1 MNNEMFE
8 LSIKSLLGE
17 ELTDEEKLRVQ
28 RRNAKYKLVQYIY
41 MEKMN
46 HEKTGMTQFE
56 FTPGESFEDTP
67 TLDIVNSLIAVN
79 KELKNAVPFSF
90 NDSSW
95 IDRDKY
101 HNPPTTGRA
110 KTKLGD

>member
-1 MNNEMFE
+1 MNTEIFE
-8 LSIKSLLGE
+8 LTIKSFLGE
-17 ELTDEEKLRVQ
+17 DLTHEEKARVQ

-46 HEKTGMTQFE
+46 HENAGITQFE

-79 KELKNAVPFSF
+79 EELKNAVPFSF
-90 NDSSW
+90 EDSNWVS
-95 IDRDKY
+95 
-101 HNPPTTGRA
+101 NPPRTGKT
-110 KTKLGD
+110 KTKLGE